1 MRGPAERM
9 ILTHS
14 SSILR
19 WPRARGSCSAP
30 ARSRCSPGSASYS
43 PSAPTCPPPARPSPP
58 TARPALDA
66 RLASGGLLTLRC
78 TTSGYLYTAGQP
90 GTTTLSA
97 SVRPRCPPGREH
109 VPTVGDHSEPEDHDH
124 VTGQPTGIP

>member
-1 MRGPAERM
+1 MVVTHRGW
-9 ILTHS
+9 
-14 SSILR
+14 ILR
-19 WPRARGSCSAP
+19 WPRARGFCAAP
-30 ARSRCSPGSASYS
+30 ARSRCSPGSASSS
-43 PSAPTCPPPARPSPP
+43 PSAPTCTPPARPSPP

-66 RLASGGLLTLRC
+66 RLASGGLLTLRG

-109 VPTVGDHSEPEDHDH
+109 GPTVGAHSEPEDPDH
-124 VTGQPTGIP
+124 G